1 MMARDYNV
9 IDWNKIFVEDSGS
22 STGLIWAIK
31 PASQIRIGDTA
42 GNIWVDKKD
51 GRKRAVVMFKGKTW
65 YVHRVLYIM
74 RHGAIDNAMV
84 VDHTDGNTL
93 NNAENN
99 LRLVPQL
106 VNVRNLKQYKTNVSG
121 KTGVY
126 FMVNRKSNTTYV
138 VAKCNGSNGKVK
150 RKMFNCTKL
159 GLLPAFADA
168 CRYRDKMISNLNSF
182 GAGYSERHGNV

>member
-22 STGLIWAIK
+22 STGLIWSIAPSTKIK
-31 PASQIRIGDTA
+31 IGAKA

-51 GRKRAVVMFKGKTW
+51 GRKRAVVMFRGKTW

-74 RHGAIDNAMV
+74 RHGTIDNTIV
-84 VDHTDGNTL
+84 IDHIDGNTL
-93 NNAENN
+93 NNAEYN

-106 VNVRNLKQYKTNVSG
+106 VNIRNMKQYKTNVSG
-121 KTGVY
+121 KTGVS
-126 FMVNRKSNTTYV
+126 FMVNKNSNTTYV
-138 VAKCNGSNGKVK
+138 TVKYNGLNGKVK
-150 RKMFNCTKL
+150 RKIFNCTKL

-168 CRYRDKMISNLNSF
+168 C
-182 GAGYSERHGNV
+182 